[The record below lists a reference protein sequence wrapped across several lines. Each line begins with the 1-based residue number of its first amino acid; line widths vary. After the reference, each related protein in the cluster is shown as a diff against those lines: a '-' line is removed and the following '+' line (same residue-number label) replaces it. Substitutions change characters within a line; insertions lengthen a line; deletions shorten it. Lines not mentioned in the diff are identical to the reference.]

1 MEYQKEAPDPR
12 KWYRIYNCR
21 EGKYGEP
28 FKITEEAAREIMADI
43 PNNFI
48 LIMEECYERK

>member
-28 FKITEEAAREIMADI
+28 FKIMEEAAREIMADI